1 MVRRRLFGA
10 EIVIVIADG
19 RTLGGETPLT
29 LRPAM
34 EYIKALF
41 VNALRCTF
49 PFIGKT
55 ELAYF
60 SDISQNFT
68 PLNPSPQEQNKKIVK
83 GTKRQTNL

>member
-19 RTLGGETPLT
+19 GTLGGETPLT

-41 VNALRCTF
+41 VNALRSTF
-49 PFIGKT
+49 PFIGKNIARIR
-55 ELAYF
+55 EA
-60 SDISQNFT
+60 IA
-68 PLNPSPQEQNKKIVK
+68 
-83 GTKRQTNL
+83 